1 VSNEASQYVAN
12 QEHCQ
17 ELALELAGAL
27 ERFLHKHGAARQG
40 DIVMAIHRFYIS
52 TLDTMDVQSDRARPC
67 GRLALKML
75 AEHLARHP
83 AVGGR

>member
-1 VSNEASQYVAN
+1 VSNEASKYVAN

-17 ELALELAGAL
+17 ELAGAL

-40 DIVMAIHRFYIS
+40 DIVRAVHGFYIS
-52 TLDTMDVQSDRARPC
+52 TLDTMDVQSDRRPC

-83 AVGGR
+83 AVAGR